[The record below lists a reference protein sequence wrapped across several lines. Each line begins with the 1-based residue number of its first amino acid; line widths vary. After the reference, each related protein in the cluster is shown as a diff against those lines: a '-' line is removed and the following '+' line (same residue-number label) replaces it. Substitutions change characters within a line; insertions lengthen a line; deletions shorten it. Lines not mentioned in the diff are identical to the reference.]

1 VDTQIVDEAQLEDLN
16 GILNTGDVPNLY
28 EKEDIEEISD
38 QCRADCIKKQIQ
50 QTPMNIFMQY
60 LVRVKSMIHCVICMS
75 PMGDIFSDRL
85 RRFPSLVNCCT
96 IDWYSNWPA
105 EALAGVGQG

>member
-1 VDTQIVDEAQLEDLN
+1 
-16 GILNTGDVPNLY
+16 
-28 EKEDIEEISD
+28 
-38 QCRADCIKKQIQ
+38 
-50 QTPMNIFMQY
+50 
-60 LVRVKSMIHCVICMS
+60 MS

-105 EALAGVGQG
+105 EALAGVGQGQLIEDASSL